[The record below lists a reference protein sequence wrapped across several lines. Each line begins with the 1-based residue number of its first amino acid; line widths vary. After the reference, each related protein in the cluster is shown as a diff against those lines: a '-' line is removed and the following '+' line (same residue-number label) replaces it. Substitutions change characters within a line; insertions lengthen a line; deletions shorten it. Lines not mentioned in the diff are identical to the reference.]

1 MKMFIVLFLLLCSV
15 MFLQFDDSPNNEVT
29 SYVSLIEN
37 RMAIESEAYLYLNGI
52 AVSEGQDVISEGRRL
67 FSEYNSPPQVLAL
80 FDGGNSTKED
90 STSDLTPGSDS
101 FFNCKFLDEACFSAI
116 SANSDSWGYEMNRWS
131 EYLKRYE
138 NFISYSEFTT
148 MTRPSIE
155 EKIQDYTYLVFGNRL
170 KMLSILSLV
179 SFDRHQEAF
188 GKLTGD
194 NARLRKHIEL
204 ADNLIHKMV
213 FVSLLANNLDLLV
226 YLNSIK
232 AVYDFQEIPLLSMS
246 EINMTLPLVREFVI
260 GHDALLELDG
270 SPEIFEI
277 GGNMP
282 YWLVKAIFKPYMTM
296 NDSVNDYSE
305 SIKLSQ
311 LRPKEFAS
319 AIEAIEL
326 NEERGRSFRNYIGSV
341 LNEISIPSYYKYTAR
356 MHDLNCKITLVNQAL
371 GEKKGGLN
379 NPYGT
384 IYGQNKEKD
393 NLICLAGPLEDG
405 GNFRCVRKY
414 KSPIT

>member
-1 MKMFIVLFLLLCSV
+1 MKIFIVLFLLLFGV
-15 MFLQFDDSPNNEVT
+15 IFLQFDDAPNNEVT

-37 RMAIESEAYLYLNGI
+37 RMEIESEAYLYLNGI
-52 AVSEGQDVISEGRRL
+52 AVSEGQDVISEGVRL
-67 FSEYNSPPQVLAL
+67 LAEYKSPPLVLAL
-80 FDGGNSTKED
+80 FDGGNPTKGNRA
-90 STSDLTPGSDS
+90 SDLAPGRDS

-116 SANSDSWGYEMNRWS
+116 AANSESWGHEVGHWS

-138 NFISYSEFTT
+138 KFISYSEFIT
-148 MTRPSIE
+148 MTRPSVK

-179 SFDRHQEAF
+179 RLELHQEAF
-188 GKLTGD
+188 DKLTED
-194 NARLRKHIEL
+194 NARLRKHVEL

-213 FVSLLANNLDLLV
+213 FVSLLANNLDLLI

-232 AVYDFQEIPLLSMS
+232 AIYDFQEIPLLSLS
-246 EINMTLPLVREFVI
+246 EINMTLPLVREFVM
-260 GHDALLELDG
+260 GHDALLELEG

-282 YWLVKAIFKPYMTM
+282 YLLVKAIFKPYMTM

-305 SIKLSQ
+305 SIRLST
-311 LRPKEFAS
+311 LPSKEFAS
-319 AIEAIEL
+319 AIEVIEI
-326 NEERGRSFRNYIGSV
+326 NEGRGRSFRNYIGSV
-341 LNEISIPSYYKYTAR
+341 LNEVSMPSYYKYTAR
-356 MHDLNCKITLVNQAL
+356 IHDLNCKITLVNKVL
-371 GEKKGGLN
+371 GEKEGGLD

-384 IYGQNKEKD
+384 IYGQNKEKG
-393 NLICLAGPLEDG
+393 NLICLGGPLEDVS
-405 GNFRCVRKY
+405 NFRCVRKY